1 MDEDRGPLSRA
12 LERIGDRW
20 SLLIIDALQG
30 APLRFSDL
38 ADRVTGIA
46 PNILS
51 SRLSRLE
58 EEGVIVS
65 SPYSERP
72 PARSTS

>member
-1 MDEDRGPLSRA
+1 MEQMDEDRGPLSRA

-46 PNILS
+46 AKHPLQPS
-51 SRLSRLE
+51 EPSR
-58 EEGVIVS
+58 G
-65 SPYSERP
+65 
-72 PARSTS
+72 